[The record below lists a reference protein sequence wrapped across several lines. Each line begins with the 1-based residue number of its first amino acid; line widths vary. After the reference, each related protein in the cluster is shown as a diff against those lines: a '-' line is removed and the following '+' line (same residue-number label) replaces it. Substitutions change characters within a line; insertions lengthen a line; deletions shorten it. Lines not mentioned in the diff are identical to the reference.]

1 MDNSV
6 DLQLLLETGRNP
18 RSAQTMSVEIQ
29 NKERLNA
36 ILDMAYQY
44 ALKKG
49 IESEM
54 NGIRATINDPKISR
68 NLDGIYNFSALML
81 QERIVPAVITEA
93 RDIVQNKN
101 GNTLK
106 TTSVIYK
113 IDKQAYF
120 STLPPNW
127 RTYFSFPES
136 QYNVDFSETPTKEL
150 MPKNSRE
157 YEAWSQK
164 TTEGF
169 KEGQKV
175 AREMFLYSLNKL
187 NKDYIGMIR
196 FHTFVLEGKI
206 SMPSLSKADLAI
218 SNTSDVMAIDQKL
231 LSIRTLPSFE
241 GRMIKWTTWQAPV
254 KYYPSQ
260 QAATI
265 NNAD

>member
-6 DLQLLLETGRNP
+6 DLQRLLETGRSP
-18 RSAQTMSVEIQ
+18 ASAKTISVEIQ
-29 NKERLNA
+29 NKERLNS
-36 ILDMAYQY
+36 ILDMAYQH

-68 NLDGIYNFSALML
+68 SLDGIYNFPALML
-81 QERIVPAVITEA
+81 KDRIVPPVLTEA
-93 RDIVQNKN
+93 RNVVQNGN
-101 GNTLK
+101 GKTLK
-106 TTSVIYK
+106 TTGVIYK

-136 QYNVDFSETPTKEL
+136 NYNVDFSETPTKEL

-157 YEAWSQK
+157 YDLWSKK
-164 TTEGF
+164 TIEGF
-169 KEGQKV
+169 SEGQKV
-175 AREMFLYSLNKL
+175 AREMFLYSLNRL
-187 NKDYIGMIR
+187 NKDYLGMIR

-206 SMPSLSKADLAI
+206 SMPSLSRADLAI
-218 SNTSDVMAIDQKL
+218 SNTSDVMAIDQKML
-231 LSIRTLPSFE
+231 TIRTLPSFE

-254 KYYPSQ
+254 QYYPSQ
-260 QAATI
+260 QASTI
-265 NNAD
+265 NNAE

>member
-6 DLQLLLETGRNP
+6 DLQRLLETGRKP
-18 RSAQTMSVEIQ
+18 SSAQTISVEIQ
-29 NKERLNA
+29 NQERLNA
-36 ILDMAYQY
+36 IYEMAHQY
-44 ALKKG
+44 AIKKG

-54 NGIRATINDPKISR
+54 NSIRTTINDPKVSR
-68 NLDGIYNFSALML
+68 NLDGIYNFSSLML
-81 QERIVPAVITEA
+81 MDRVVPPVITEA

-101 GNTLK
+101 GNTLQ

-127 RTYFSFPES
+127 RSYFNFPENK
-136 QYNVDFSETPTKEL
+136 YNVDFSETPTKEL

-157 YEAWSQK
+157 YEVWSKK
-164 TTEGF
+164 TIEGF
-169 KEGQKV
+169 NEGQKV

-187 NKDYIGMIR
+187 NKDYLGMIR

-206 SMPSLSKADLAI
+206 SMPSLSRADLAI

-254 KYYPSQ
+254 QYYPSQ

-265 NNAD
+265 NNAE